1 MRCAFALWLAQPA
14 QAVIRTLDD
23 SRAVLRAASAFWR
36 APVQP
41 KAVNAKSIEML
52 PLVNRVPNL
61 EAALEGLLANQ
72 TRSWLRSGSPGR
84 DKRYKLVVL
93 AQLFGMGKTT
103 SGEKLAEGL
112 NAGVGGR
119 LVYHW

>member
-1 MRCAFALWLAQPA
+1 
-14 QAVIRTLDD
+14 LDD
-23 SRAVLRAASAFWR
+23 ARAVLTAASAFWR

-41 KAVNAKSIEML
+41 KAVNPKSIEML

-72 TRSWLRSGSPGR
+72 TRSWLRSGSR

-93 AQLFGMGKTT
+93 AQLFGVGKTT